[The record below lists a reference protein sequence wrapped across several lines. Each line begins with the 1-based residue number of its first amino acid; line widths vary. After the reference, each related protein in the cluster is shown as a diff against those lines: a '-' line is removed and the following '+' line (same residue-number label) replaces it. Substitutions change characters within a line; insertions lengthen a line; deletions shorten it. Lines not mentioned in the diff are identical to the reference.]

1 MVTAAGDVLVAL
13 KLTIPRDLVK
23 AEETQLDSPYEK

>member
-1 MVTAAGDVLVAL
+1 MVTAGDVVVAL

-23 AEETQLDSPYEK
+23 AEETQLDSPYER